1 MSNRYVEAAEA
12 YSRAVMAGEI
22 PVCKW
27 TRLAV
32 ERQLADLARE
42 PGPDWPWV
50 FSAEAAERPCAFI
63 ELLPHIKGK
72 WARERRLIELEL
84 WQCWILTTVFGW
96 VHRETGLRRYREG
109 YVEVPRKNAKALA
122 LDTPVPT
129 PSGWT
134 TMGEL
139 KAGDYVL
146 GINGES
152 TEVLGTSEVFTD
164 HDCYRLTFSNGE
176 TVVADAG
183 HLWVTK
189 ARVDQPGRRT
199 RKGMTHGSSVMTRAR
214 TTEEIYATLTFGTR
228 GDRNHTLAMPE
239 ALDGELVQLPIAP
252 YTLGAWLGDGHSAG
266 ARLTGHVEDAEL
278 ADYIRA
284 DGYPVITTPRANRPS
299 ILCHSLTDGVR
310 GGGAGKSNCFQAQL
324 RRMGLLKNKHIPAVY
339 LRASLSQRLA
349 LLQGLMDTD
358 GTISKTGMVISF
370 TTTLEA
376 LADGMCELLATFG
389 LKFMRHASPMMCCGR
404 AVPGV
409 AYRVQFMAFAD
420 ELPVFRLQRKLK
432 RMRLRPDGRNARSR
446 TVQIVS
452 CERVPSVP
460 TRCIS
465 VAADDKQFRFGRTML
480 PTHNSTLSSGLG
492 LFMLAADGEHGAEVY
507 SAATTRDQA
516 RIVFDDARAMAERTP
531 DLRTWLGVAIMQH
544 SLTVAHTASKFTPL
558 AAEGSTL
565 DGLNVHFAVIDELHA
580 HKTRAVYD
588 VIDTARGAREQ
599 SLLWNIT
606 TAGTDRSG
614 ICYERRTHV
623 TKLLDG
629 VIEDPAMF
637 GVIYTIDDGDDPFQP
652 TSWAKAN
659 PNWNKSVLPDDMQAA
674 ARKAEAM
681 PSALSNFLTKR
692 LNVWVSGESPW
703 MDMRAWERCAD
714 TSLRDLST
722 YAGQGIKVWAGLD
735 LAQKKDFAAL
745 VVVFEHEFER
755 SVGTVFDPTKRADD
769 SAHYQ
774 RQRVVDR
781 KWSVHTRLYLNE
793 LAIQES
799 GNAHLSGW
807 ARQGYVTVTDGD
819 ITDFDVVA
827 DDMRQLCRDFDV
839 QEIAFDPALSMYFAG
854 KLIEEGLP
862 LVEIT
867 QRSLFF
873 TPPLIQVENLV
884 LEKKLAH
891 DGNPVMGWM
900 VSNLV
905 VKESKFNELK
915 SPTKERPENKIDGP
929 IAMLMALGRALA
941 KPSSEK
947 SFWETES

>member
-12 YSRAVMAGEI
+12 YSRAVVAGEI

-50 FSAEAAERPCAFI
+50 FSAEAAERPCAFT

-72 WARERRLIELEL
+72 WARERRLIELEQ

-96 VHRETGLRRYREG
+96 VHRETGLRRFREG
-109 YVEVPRKNAKALA
+109 YVEVPRKNAK
-122 LDTPVPT
+122 
-129 PSGWT
+129 
-134 TMGEL
+134 
-139 KAGDYVL
+139 
-146 GINGES
+146 
-152 TEVLGTSEVFTD
+152 
-164 HDCYRLTFSNGE
+164 
-176 TVVADAG
+176 
-183 HLWVTK
+183 
-189 ARVDQPGRRT
+189 
-199 RKGMTHGSSVMTRAR
+199 
-214 TTEEIYATLTFGTR
+214 
-228 GDRNHTLAMPE
+228 
-239 ALDGELVQLPIAP
+239 
-252 YTLGAWLGDGHSAG
+252 
-266 ARLTGHVEDAEL
+266 
-278 ADYIRA
+278 
-284 DGYPVITTPRANRPS
+284 
-299 ILCHSLTDGVR
+299 
-310 GGGAGKSNCFQAQL
+310 
-324 RRMGLLKNKHIPAVY
+324 
-339 LRASLSQRLA
+339 
-349 LLQGLMDTD
+349 
-358 GTISKTGMVISF
+358 
-370 TTTLEA
+370 
-376 LADGMCELLATFG
+376 
-389 LKFMRHASPMMCCGR
+389 
-404 AVPGV
+404 
-409 AYRVQFMAFAD
+409 
-420 ELPVFRLQRKLK
+420 
-432 RMRLRPDGRNARSR
+432 
-446 TVQIVS
+446 
-452 CERVPSVP
+452 
-460 TRCIS
+460 
-465 VAADDKQFRFGRTML
+465 
-480 PTHNSTLSSGLG
+480 STLSSGLA

-623 TKLLDG
+623 TKLLER

-659 PNWNKSVLPDDMQAA
+659 PNWGKSVLPEDMEAA

-905 VKESKFNELK
+905 VKESKYNELK

-941 KPSSEK
+941 RPSSEK